1 MEAFDLTTA
10 CSRSHGQSIFLFLFL
25 LLLLTIDHH
34 LDIIDSKSLL
44 NHSGAA
50 PKSSPSHPVHSTPLH
65 STPLDSKSKSHTKYK
80 SNKELASLCQQQIF
94 LFQSVLQ
101 ATVFMLSLLRPLA
114 IIESFHPYPRSIARR
129 GDHLSI
135 YLISHLCIWTPVFG
149 SIHWLWPTISFAL
162 RLIILIK
169 LSYLQPGHA

>member
-1 MEAFDLTTA
+1 MANQFFCFCFYYCCWPLTTTSTSSIP
-10 CSRSHGQSIFLFLFL
+10 SRCL
-25 LLLLTIDHH
+25 
-34 LDIIDSKSLL
+34 IIVEQHQ
-44 NHSGAA
+44 N
-50 PKSSPSHPVHSTPLH
+50 PVHPIPSTRLH
-65 STPLDSKSKSHTKYK
+65 STPLDFKSKTHTKYK